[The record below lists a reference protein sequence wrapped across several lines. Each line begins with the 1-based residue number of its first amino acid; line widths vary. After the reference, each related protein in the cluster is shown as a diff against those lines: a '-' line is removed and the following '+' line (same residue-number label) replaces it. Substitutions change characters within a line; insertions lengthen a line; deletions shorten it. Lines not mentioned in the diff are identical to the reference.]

1 MKEFNY
7 FAPGSVEEALELMKE
22 YEGKY
27 TILNGGTDVMI
38 RLRERLI
45 NPEAVIDIKRIP
57 GLKEIT
63 FSKKDGL
70 YIGAC
75 VTCKEI
81 SESEIVK
88 ENYPFY
94 AQAASVLGSQL
105 VRGRATSVGN
115 VINASP
121 LADTVT
127 PLVACDA
134 KLVVVGPEGQREVSL
149 VSWAGESQEE
159 RIARGAFFIFVR
171 KVGLKPGEMA
181 IGLKIPYVEGQK
193 AVFTKF
199 DRRKEVDLSTVCA
212 TVGKFGEYSLLAF
225 HIGDLEA
232 DGHLAG
238 LEADL
243 THEDEERA
251 AGDSFFL
258 AFASPA
264 HQGNLTLTLGTY
276 YDQLGVAGNER
287 SDGIRQR
294 RSVDDIADTGST
306 AAHQLGTQNGSR
318 LSVEG
323 VILLHDLTFRDLL
336 AGNACAN
343 VQAVLLGESDLLQ
356 AGNTLD
362 VDHGFRVNEA
372 LAQTNHYIGTTIQ
385 DGILTFVLFHQFESF
400 FHRTRSEIVK
410 FLQCKHS
417 FLIGFMQSNT
427 YTASTL

>member
-171 KVGLKPGEMA
+171 KVGLKPGEICGILADDLDAERMTVTVRGIWRES
-181 IGLKIPYVEGQK
+181 IGEPNFFVAYPEPSVMRLPAWLGGAPRSWAAAAGSELLLEKNGRRRDVEHLRSDTNELLRIVGLEDVKDELATSLPYGKQRRLEIARALATHPKLLMLDEPAAGMNPQETNELTEFIGRIRDEFHMTILLIEHHMDLVMDIS
-193 AVFTKF
+193 
-199 DRRKEVDLSTVCA
+199 DRIYVID
-212 TVGKFGEYSLLAF
+212 FGELIAT
-225 HIGDLEA
+225 G
-232 DGHLAG
+232 
-238 LEADL
+238 
-243 THEDEERA
+243 TPEEIQNNQRVIDA
-251 AGDSFFL
+251 
-258 AFASPA
+258 
-264 HQGNLTLTLGTY
+264 Y
-276 YDQLGVAGNER
+276 LGVEEDA
-287 SDGIRQR
+287 
-294 RSVDDIADTGST
+294 
-306 AAHQLGTQNGSR
+306 
-318 LSVEG
+318 
-323 VILLHDLTFRDLL
+323 
-336 AGNACAN
+336 
-343 VQAVLLGESDLLQ
+343 
-356 AGNTLD
+356 
-362 VDHGFRVNEA
+362 
-372 LAQTNHYIGTTIQ
+372 
-385 DGILTFVLFHQFESF
+385 
-400 FHRTRSEIVK
+400 
-410 FLQCKHS
+410 
-417 FLIGFMQSNT
+417 
-427 YTASTL
+427 

>member
-57 GLKEIT
+57 GLKDIT

-149 VSWAGESQEE
+149 VSWAGESQE
-159 RIARGAFFIFVR
+159 
-171 KVGLKPGEMA
+171 
-181 IGLKIPYVEGQK
+181 
-193 AVFTKF
+193 
-199 DRRKEVDLSTVCA
+199 
-212 TVGKFGEYSLLAF
+212 
-225 HIGDLEA
+225 
-232 DGHLAG
+232 
-238 LEADL
+238 
-243 THEDEERA
+243 
-251 AGDSFFL
+251 
-258 AFASPA
+258 
-264 HQGNLTLTLGTY
+264 
-276 YDQLGVAGNER
+276 
-287 SDGIRQR
+287 
-294 RSVDDIADTGST
+294 
-306 AAHQLGTQNGSR
+306 
-318 LSVEG
+318 
-323 VILLHDLTFRDLL
+323 
-336 AGNACAN
+336 
-343 VQAVLLGESDLLQ
+343 
-356 AGNTLD
+356 
-362 VDHGFRVNEA
+362 
-372 LAQTNHYIGTTIQ
+372 
-385 DGILTFVLFHQFESF
+385 
-400 FHRTRSEIVK
+400 
-410 FLQCKHS
+410 
-417 FLIGFMQSNT
+417 
-427 YTASTL
+427 

>member
-171 KVGLKPGEMA
+171 RSA
-181 IGLKIPYVEGQK
+181 
-193 AVFTKF
+193 
-199 DRRKEVDLSTVCA
+199 S
-212 TVGKFGEYSLLAF
+212 
-225 HIGDLEA
+225 
-232 DGHLAG
+232 
-238 LEADL
+238 
-243 THEDEERA
+243 
-251 AGDSFFL
+251 
-258 AFASPA
+258 SPA
-264 HQGNLTLTLGTY
+264 RWPSASRSPMWKARRLYSPSLTA
-276 YDQLGVAGNER
+276 V
-287 SDGIRQR
+287 R
-294 RSVDDIADTGST
+294 R
-306 AAHQLGTQNGSR
+306 
-318 LSVEG
+318 
-323 VILLHDLTFRDLL
+323 
-336 AGNACAN
+336 
-343 VQAVLLGESDLLQ
+343 
-356 AGNTLD
+356 
-362 VDHGFRVNEA
+362 
-372 LAQTNHYIGTTIQ
+372 
-385 DGILTFVLFHQFESF
+385 
-400 FHRTRSEIVK
+400 
-410 FLQCKHS
+410 
-417 FLIGFMQSNT
+417 
-427 YTASTL
+427 

>member
-134 KLVVVGPEGQREVSL
+134 KLVVVGPEGQREGSL

-212 TVGKFGEYSLLAF
+212 TVGKFGEDYRVAIGSCAPTPIRLPKTEALLKGKKLTPEL
-225 HIGDLEA
+225 IGEA
-232 DGHLAG
+232 AELAG
-238 LEADL
+238 TEVSPISDV
-243 THEDEERA
+243 RA
-251 AGDSFFL
+251 SAEYRVSL
-258 AFASPA
+258 VK
-264 HQGNLTLTLGTY
+264 
-276 YDQLGVAGNER
+276 VAV
-287 SDGIRQR
+287 R
-294 RSVDDIADTGST
+294 RSLAE
-306 AAHQLGTQNGSR
+306 
-318 LSVEG
+318 LSV
-323 VILLHDLTFRDLL
+323 
-336 AGNACAN
+336 
-343 VQAVLLGESDLLQ
+343 
-356 AGNTLD
+356 
-362 VDHGFRVNEA
+362 
-372 LAQTNHYIGTTIQ
+372 
-385 DGILTFVLFHQFESF
+385 
-400 FHRTRSEIVK
+400 
-410 FLQCKHS
+410 
-417 FLIGFMQSNT
+417 
-427 YTASTL
+427 

>member
-57 GLKEIT
+57 GLKDIT

-75 VTCKEI
+75 VTCKELA
-81 SESEIVK
+81 ESEIVK

-171 KVGLKPGEMA
+171 KVGLK
-181 IGLKIPYVEGQK
+181 IPYVEGQK

-212 TVGKFGEYSLLAF
+212 TVGKFGDEYRVAIGSCAPTPIRLPKTEALLKGKKLTPEL
-225 HIGDLEA
+225 IGEA
-232 DGHLAG
+232 AELAG
-238 LEADL
+238 TEVSPISDI
-243 THEDEERA
+243 RA
-251 AGDSFFL
+251 SAEYRVSL
-258 AFASPA
+258 VK
-264 HQGNLTLTLGTY
+264 
-276 YDQLGVAGNER
+276 VAV
-287 SDGIRQR
+287 R
-294 RSVDDIADTGST
+294 RSLAE
-306 AAHQLGTQNGSR
+306 
-318 LSVEG
+318 LSV
-323 VILLHDLTFRDLL
+323 
-336 AGNACAN
+336 
-343 VQAVLLGESDLLQ
+343 
-356 AGNTLD
+356 
-362 VDHGFRVNEA
+362 
-372 LAQTNHYIGTTIQ
+372 
-385 DGILTFVLFHQFESF
+385 
-400 FHRTRSEIVK
+400 
-410 FLQCKHS
+410 
-417 FLIGFMQSNT
+417 
-427 YTASTL
+427 

>member
-159 RIARGAFFIFVR
+159 R
-171 KVGLKPGEMA
+171 
-181 IGLKIPYVEGQK
+181 
-193 AVFTKF
+193 
-199 DRRKEVDLSTVCA
+199 
-212 TVGKFGEYSLLAF
+212 
-225 HIGDLEA
+225 
-232 DGHLAG
+232 
-238 LEADL
+238 
-243 THEDEERA
+243 
-251 AGDSFFL
+251 
-258 AFASPA
+258 SPA
-264 HQGNLTLTLGTY
+264 ARSSSSCVRSASSRRGGHRPPRSPMWKARRLYSPSLTA
-276 YDQLGVAGNER
+276 V
-287 SDGIRQR
+287 R
-294 RSVDDIADTGST
+294 R
-306 AAHQLGTQNGSR
+306 
-318 LSVEG
+318 
-323 VILLHDLTFRDLL
+323 
-336 AGNACAN
+336 
-343 VQAVLLGESDLLQ
+343 
-356 AGNTLD
+356 
-362 VDHGFRVNEA
+362 
-372 LAQTNHYIGTTIQ
+372 
-385 DGILTFVLFHQFESF
+385 
-400 FHRTRSEIVK
+400 
-410 FLQCKHS
+410 
-417 FLIGFMQSNT
+417 
-427 YTASTL
+427 

>member
-57 GLKEIT
+57 GLKDIT
-63 FSKKDGL
+63 FSEKDGL

-88 ENYPFY
+88 EHYPFY

-127 PLVACDA
+127 PLVVCDA
-134 KLVVVGPEGQREVSL
+134 KLVVVGPEGQREISL

-171 KVGLKPGEMA
+171 KVGLKV
-181 IGLKIPYVEGQK
+181 PYFAGQK

-212 TVGKFGEYSLLAF
+212 TVGKFGEDYRVAIGSCAPTPIRLPKTEALLKGKKLTPEL
-225 HIGDLEA
+225 IGEA
-232 DGHLAG
+232 AELAG
-238 LEADL
+238 SEVSPISDV
-243 THEDEERA
+243 RA
-251 AGDSFFL
+251 SAEYRVSL
-258 AFASPA
+258 VK
-264 HQGNLTLTLGTY
+264 
-276 YDQLGVAGNER
+276 VAV
-287 SDGIRQR
+287 R
-294 RSVDDIADTGST
+294 RSLAE
-306 AAHQLGTQNGSR
+306 
-318 LSVEG
+318 LSV
-323 VILLHDLTFRDLL
+323 
-336 AGNACAN
+336 
-343 VQAVLLGESDLLQ
+343 
-356 AGNTLD
+356 
-362 VDHGFRVNEA
+362 
-372 LAQTNHYIGTTIQ
+372 
-385 DGILTFVLFHQFESF
+385 
-400 FHRTRSEIVK
+400 
-410 FLQCKHS
+410 
-417 FLIGFMQSNT
+417 
-427 YTASTL
+427 

>member
-134 KLVVVGPEGQREVSL
+134 KLVVVGSEGQREVSL

-212 TVGKFGEYSLLAF
+212 TVGKFGEDYRVAIGSCAPTPIRLPKTEALLKGKKLTPEL
-225 HIGDLEA
+225 IGEA
-232 DGHLAG
+232 AELAG
-238 LEADL
+238 SEVSPISDV
-243 THEDEERA
+243 RA
-251 AGDSFFL
+251 SAEYRISL
-258 AFASPA
+258 VK
-264 HQGNLTLTLGTY
+264 
-276 YDQLGVAGNER
+276 VAV
-287 SDGIRQR
+287 R
-294 RSVDDIADTGST
+294 RSLAE
-306 AAHQLGTQNGSR
+306 
-318 LSVEG
+318 LSV
-323 VILLHDLTFRDLL
+323 
-336 AGNACAN
+336 
-343 VQAVLLGESDLLQ
+343 
-356 AGNTLD
+356 
-362 VDHGFRVNEA
+362 
-372 LAQTNHYIGTTIQ
+372 
-385 DGILTFVLFHQFESF
+385 
-400 FHRTRSEIVK
+400 
-410 FLQCKHS
+410 
-417 FLIGFMQSNT
+417 
-427 YTASTL
+427 